1 MRLLVVEDN
10 SKLSVLLAGLLTD
23 GGFAVDM
30 ATTAGDAE
38 AALDMVA
45 YDAILLDLALP
56 DGDGFHVLQ
65 ALRRKGCSTPVL
77 VITARGDVV
86 DRVRTLNAG
95 ADDYLVKPFSMEE
108 LLARIRAVLRR
119 PSESLTTVL
128 TAGNVALDPTHL
140 AATVD
145 GKPIELPRREFSVLH
160 ALLIQRGR
168 VLRRE
173 KLELSI
179 YAFDDE
185 VTPNAIEAVVSR
197 LRRRLQAA
205 GATITITPMR
215 GIGYILAE
223 TAPCQG

>member
-10 SKLSVLLAGLLTD
+10 SRLSVLLADLLTG
-23 GGFAVDM
+23 GGFAVDAVM
-30 ATTAGDAE
+30 TAEDAE
-38 AALDMVA
+38 AALDIVE
-45 YDAILLDLALP
+45 YDAMLLDLALP

-65 ALRRKGCSTPVL
+65 ALRRKGRSTPVL

-108 LLARIRAVLRR
+108 LLARTRALLRR
-119 PSESLTTVL
+119 PPESIATVL
-128 TAGNVALDPTHL
+128 VAGNVALDPTQL

-145 GKPIELPRREFSVLH
+145 GKPLDLPRREFSVLH
-160 ALLIQRGR
+160 ALLLKRGR

-173 KLELSI
+173 QLERSI

-185 VTPNAIEAVVSR
+185 VTPNAIEAAVSR
-197 LRRRLQAA
+197 LRRHLQAA
-205 GATITITPMR
+205 GATITITSMR
-215 GIGYILAE
+215 GIGYIVAGCE
-223 TAPCQG
+223 TC